1 MNFSIQPNLE
11 NDYVQILPL
20 EINDFESLYQ
30 VAKDKKIW
38 EQHPC
43 HNRWKE
49 DVFKVFFKEAVES
62 KGAFKII
69 DKTTGGLIGSTRY
82 YDYSEN
88 DKSIVIGY
96 TFIAVNY
103 WGTGINSSI
112 KKLMIDYIF
121 QYVDKIYFHI
131 GSTNFRS
138 QKAIAKINAIKTS
151 KEITVTDGNS
161 SYINYLYELKKEN
174 WR

>member
-69 DKTTGGLIGSTRY
+69 DKTTGELIGSTRF

-88 DKSIVIGY
+88 DKSI
-96 TFIAVNY
+96 
-103 WGTGINSSI
+103 
-112 KKLMIDYIF
+112 
-121 QYVDKIYFHI
+121 
-131 GSTNFRS
+131 FRS

-151 KEITVTDGNS
+151 REIIVTDGNS
-161 SYINYLYELKKEN
+161 SYINYVYELKKEN

>member
-30 VAKDKKIW
+30 VVKDKKIW

-49 DVFKVFFKEAVES
+49 DVFK
-62 KGAFKII
+62 
-69 DKTTGGLIGSTRY
+69 
-82 YDYSEN
+82 
-88 DKSIVIGY
+88 
-96 TFIAVNY
+96 
-103 WGTGINSSI
+103 
-112 KKLMIDYIF
+112 
-121 QYVDKIYFHI
+121 YVDKIYFHI

-138 QKAIAKINAIKTS
+138 QKAIAKINAI
-151 KEITVTDGNS
+151 
-161 SYINYLYELKKEN
+161 LLKYSI
-174 WR
+174 

>member
-11 NDYVQILPL
+11 NDFVQVLPL
-20 EINDFESLYQ
+20 EINDFEGLYQ

-43 HNRWKE
+43 NNRWNE

-69 DKTTGGLIGSTRY
+69 DKATGELIGSTRF

-96 TFIAVNY
+96 TFIAVKY

-151 KEITVTDGNS
+151 KDIIVKDGNS